1 MKEVRRAGDALVAA
15 GTSPE
20 KRQEAKETVNR
31 WREIHR
37 QPLQRLLDDIQPLLE
52 RRPDAVVAGRIKKI
66 DTIIDKLQR
75 PNAPDKLDTMYDIA
89 GCRIVVPLLQ
99 DLEELCAE
107 LSVLEGFNEGRS
119 ASRDYIAHP
128 RQGGYRCR
136 HLIFNYE
143 GPWGPFK
150 LSVELQVRTELQH
163 AWATAVEMYDR
174 AAKTRLKFNELLPGA
189 SDCFAFMSKVI
200 TRIEGGKGERQD
212 QLRDWPEEAASLQDM
227 LKVQA
232 VLRAACD
239 ANFLVM
245 GEGDDPHGYCLVE
258 LDYEVQTAE
267 AKPIEGE
274 GAVAAYLE
282 SELAAEGTVDVLLLW
297 GTSLEKMKKLYP
309 NYFGDIS
316 MFINLFDVLK
326 GVREDGLLK
335 EAEPLLAPERKSDE
349 IAYSLL

>member
-1 MKEVRRAGDALVAA
+1 M
-15 GTSPE
+15 PE
-20 KRQEAKETVNR
+20 
-31 WREIHR
+31 
-37 QPLQRLLDDIQPLLE
+37 
-52 RRPDAVVAGRIKKI
+52 AVVAGRIKKL

-89 GCRIVVPLLQ
+89 GCRIVVPSLQ
-99 DLEELCAE
+99 ELEGLCAE
-107 LSVLEGFNEGRS
+107 LSALEGFNEGRS

-128 RQGGYRCR
+128 RQSGYRCR

-143 GPWGPFK
+143 GPWGSFK

-174 AAKTRLKFNELLPGA
+174 AAKTRLKFNELSPRA
-189 SDCFAFMSKVI
+189 SGCFAFMSKVI
-200 TRIEGGKGERQD
+200 TRIEGGEGKCQD
-212 QLRDWPEEAASLQDM
+212 QLQEWLEETANLQGM
-227 LKVQA
+227 LELQA

-245 GEGDDPHGYCLVE
+245 SEGDDPHGYCLVK

-316 MFINLFDVLK
+316 MFIKLFDVLK
-326 GVREDGLLK
+326 RAPEDGLLK
-335 EAEPLLAPERKSDE
+335 EVEPLLPEEEGSE
-349 IAYSLL
+349 IAYGLL